1 MNARLLRTLWSV
13 VDQTPN
19 HMLTSFDDTTLGD
32 HLLCQVESQVPLS
45 YEEQS
50 AMWSYITSK
59 ATLIRDLAQS

>member
-1 MNARLLRTLWSV
+1 
-13 VDQTPN
+13 
-19 HMLTSFDDTTLGD
+19 MLTSFDDTTLGD